1 MKSSARVHR
10 WFVAVAAPARLHEDV
25 AGPTDDVVRGN
36 WASDPWGR
44 YPYRWFDGENWSA
57 LVFDGTTQY
66 LDPFVTSIRPETPA
80 SAPVVTEATTPA
92 TKPVTTT
99 VATPATTRMPI
110 TSPSTPAPID
120 TTSQSPWAPGASTGS
135 AATTQPA
142 AAVDRRTPAT
152 AASPSAAP
160 RSTPT
165 AVASATTSPRA
176 GTAAVQPAVGSS
188 GSGAHA
194 DKKRP
199 IWVPVVGVVMVLG
212 FSWWL
217 YNLRG
222 GEDEF
227 AATTDDSAE
236 TADSLADAAS
246 TTTIAPATT
255 LPVTTTTAEVASLP
269 PPVVPDATAT
279 GLQDCI
285 EFVPTAAYVQLP
297 WAQELWVA
305 AGSDAA
311 GLPAVCA
318 ALPPEQLT
326 DIALRRDEQELAT
339 TGSTSPTPTTVAPP
353 VETVVPPITSAD
365 GSTVPVSPT
374 MPPPLPTAAP

>member
-1 MKSSARVHR
+1 M
-10 WFVAVAAPARLHEDV
+10 AVAAPARLHEGV

-66 LDPFVTSIRPETPA
+66 LDPFVTSIRPEAPA
-80 SAPVVTEATTPA
+80 STPA
-92 TKPVTTT
+92 TTKP
-99 VATPATTRMPI
+99 ATPATAPATAPVSTPATTQMPI
-110 TSPSTPAPID
+110 TSSSTQTPSAID
-120 TTSQSPWAPGASTGS
+120 TPSLSPWAPGASNGS
-135 AATTQPA
+135 TASAPPA
-142 AAVDRRTPAT
+142 AAVDRRPPVAAT
-152 AASPSAAP
+152 SPTAAP
-160 RSTPT
+160 RANPT
-165 AVASATTSPRA
+165 SVASATTPQRTV
-176 GTAAVQPAVGSS
+176 GAATRTTTRPSGNDGS
-188 GSGAHA
+188 A

-199 IWVPVVGVVMVLG
+199 IWVPVVGVVMVIG

-222 GEDEF
+222 GDDDEF
-227 AATTDDSAE
+227 ASTDSAE
-236 TADSLADAAS
+236 VADSLADATSA
-246 TTTIAPATT
+246 TTIAPATT

-326 DIALRRDEQELAT
+326 EIALRRDEQELAT
-339 TGSTSPTPTTVAPP
+339 TGSTSPAPTTVAPP
-353 VETVVPPITSAD
+353 ADSVAPPITSAD
-365 GSTVPVSPT
+365 ESTVPVSPT
-374 MPPPLPTAAP
+374 MPPPLTTVAP